1 VILTQLSSGLWAFV
15 LSPLWA
21 LRSVT
26 GTALNGLLSRKV
38 GEDEQGMLQGMVTGL
53 SGLTTMIGIP
63 VMTLI
68 FASATRDTAAPFN
81 GAPFAAAA
89 TLAGAALLV
98 LLAPNLLAH
107 SSRNTTPP
115 KRST

>member
-1 VILTQLSSGLWAFV
+1 
-15 LSPLWA
+15 
-21 LRSVT
+21 
-26 GTALNGLLSRKV
+26 
-38 GEDEQGMLQGMVTGL
+38 
-53 SGLTTMIGIP
+53 MIGIP

-98 LLAPNLLAH
+98 LLAPNLLAQCIPKH
-107 SSRNTTPP
+107 HTTKKEYIKWTSSF
-115 KRST
+115 KASLAL